1 MNIFSQLLTLVKDA
15 SRRFTFPSVA
25 FVNSL
30 YLNLGIALFIQ
41 NVYKN
46 YSP

>member
-1 MNIFSQLLTLVKDA
+1 MFSQLLTLVKDA
-15 SRRFTFPSVA
+15 SRRFAFPSVA
-25 FVNSL
+25 FVFVNSL

-41 NVYKN
+41 NVYTN